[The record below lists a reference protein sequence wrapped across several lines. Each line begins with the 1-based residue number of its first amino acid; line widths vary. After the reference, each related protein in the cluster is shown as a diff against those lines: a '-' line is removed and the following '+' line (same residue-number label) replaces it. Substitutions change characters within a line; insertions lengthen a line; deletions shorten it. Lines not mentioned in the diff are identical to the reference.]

1 MAQENEDGQE
11 KTEQPT
17 EKKLRQ
23 AREQGQV
30 ARSREL
36 ATAAVFGMATL
47 VLIGSGG
54 WMARA
59 AHDWM
64 RHALSIPPGFAE
76 TGRGLAPRF
85 GELLLGM
92 LGAVSP
98 LIGVCLLAGFIAPV
112 AMGGIRFSAK
122 SITPDLK
129 KLDPLKGLKRIYGRD
144 GLVELGKSILR
155 VLLISGLAAAVIVAI
170 APRFIGLV
178 HRPMG
183 PAAAE
188 GFWLVLMVMLA
199 MGGGLLLL
207 AAIDVPYQRWSHRRK
222 LMMTRQELRDELKE
236 TEGRPEVKARIRRIQ
251 QELSQH
257 RMMQAVPT
265 ADVIL
270 VNPTHYAVALKYE
283 AGKMRAPR
291 VVAKGVDEIA
301 RLIRESAER
310 HAVPIVSAPPLARA
324 LYRQVRL
331 GQEIPVTLYAAV
343 AQILGYVYQLRAWR
357 RHGGRMPEL
366 PEVRLPDD
374 GVEV

>member
-17 EKKLRQ
+17 EKRLRES
-23 AREQGQV
+23 REQGQI

-47 VLIGSGG
+47 ILIGLGG

-85 GELLLGM
+85 GELLVGM

-98 LIGVCLLAGFIAPV
+98 LIGICLLAGFIAPV
-112 AMGGIRFSAK
+112 MMGGIRFSAK
-122 SITPDLK
+122 SIAPDLK

-144 GLVELGKSILR
+144 GLVELVKSILR
-155 VLLISGLAAAVIVAI
+155 VLLIAGLAAGAI
-170 APRFIGLV
+170 LSISPRFVGLV
-178 HRPMG
+178 HQPLG

-188 GFWLVLMVMLA
+188 GFWLVLKVMMA

-207 AAIDVPYQRWSHRRK
+207 AAIDVPYQLWSHRQK
-222 LMMTRQELRDELKE
+222 LMMTRQELRDEFKE
-236 TEGRPEVKARIRRIQ
+236 TEGRPEVKARIRRVQ
-251 QELSQH
+251 QEMSQR

-270 VNPTHYAVALKYE
+270 VNPTHYAVAIKYE
-283 AGKMRAPR
+283 AGRMRAPR

-301 RLIRESAER
+301 RLIRETAER
-310 HAVPIVSAPPLARA
+310 HTVPIVSAPPLARA
-324 LYRQVRL
+324 LYRQVKL

-343 AQILGYVYQLRAWR
+343 AQILGYVYQMRAWR
-357 RHGGRMPEL
+357 RDGGRMPEL

-374 GVEV
+374 GAEV